1 MTVVQILSYE
11 HYLQCTWLHI
21 NIALGSLPT
30 LKWSFFSIIHKI
42 ALSMLVLSFCGEKKK
57 HTETVCYLLI
67 QEYFAISALKYL
79 PREKSAGI
87 SCHNHFVKMVFGTSR

>member
-1 MTVVQILSYE
+1 
-11 HYLQCTWLHI
+11 
-21 NIALGSLPT
+21 
-30 LKWSFFSIIHKI
+30 
-42 ALSMLVLSFCGEKKK
+42 MLVLSFCGEKKK